1 MPMLTHLALITLV
14 LAASAQV
21 PKPKKKIPRPHAPAT
36 TAVPRAPLADPSASS
51 QTPGGFTVVRRAD
64 CVLVLKGQVVRRVS
78 MVLPQGE
85 IAHRPKASGAAE
97 EKNIAPASAPRVIN
111 GQTLEHFEYE
121 LPGTLTEEADP
132 KGTLVRFRFTPVA
145 ELKPGMAQAR
155 LHLEDQSKG
164 PGVPPVVV
172 DATEVIGADPFVFE
186 AAARGQQLVP
196 VSGMVILKGRIQ
208 NAAPTG
214 APVTMMAP
222 VGPPVV
228 SLPLPPIPLKQGA
241 AGGPS
246 LQFQGMSLWAWPNSK
261 GPFTVAS
268 TIVYNVAGAQGSITG
283 SVDVAFRVGA
293 TR

>member
-1 MPMLTHLALITLV
+1 MLTHLALITLI
-14 LAASAQV
+14 LAVGAQA
-21 PKPKKKIPRPHAPAT
+21 PNPKKKTSHPRTPVTTVAPA
-36 TAVPRAPLADPSASS
+36 PGADPSADPLA
-51 QTPGGFTVVRRAD
+51 PGGFTVVRRAD
-64 CVLVLKGQVVRRVS
+64 CVLVLKGQIVRRVS
-78 MVLPQGE
+78 LVRSQGE

-97 EKNIAPASAPRVIN
+97 EKNPTPTSAPRAMN

-121 LPGTLTEEADP
+121 LPGTLTEETDP
-132 KGTLVRFRFTPVA
+132 KSTLVRFRFTPVA
-145 ELKPGMAQAR
+145 GLKPGMAQAR

-164 PGVPPVVV
+164 PQFPPMVVE
-172 DATEVIGADPFVFE
+172 ATEVMGADPFVFE

-214 APVTMMAP
+214 APVTMVAP

-228 SLPLPPIPLKQGA
+228 SLPLPPLKSGVP
-241 AGGPS
+241 GTPS
-246 LQFQGMSLWAWPNSK
+246 LQFQGISLWAWPNSK

-268 TIVYNVAGAQGSITG
+268 TIVYNIAGAHGSLTG
-283 SVDVAFRVGA
+283 SVEVAFRVGP